1 MLYILYK
8 QHDDNIVIIH
18 RMTTPTKKQ
27 FTYETPNVVSS
38 GIPQFTYKTPNV
50 VSSGIPQFTY
60 ETPNV
65 VSSGI
70 PQFTYKTP
78 NVVSSEIPQ
87 YVTFNNLSSKV
98 IIHNKYIITDKLGK
112 GKFGEVYK
120 GYDIHTTE
128 PVAIKLEHHIT
139 PKPNP
144 YSKYKNKQNDLQ
156 ILKHE
161 TQILNFLHNRRCR
174 NIPHIYWFGNQNDIP
189 ALVMPYYEYSLFDL
203 FTQTAHNHT
212 KYTFSVQTR
221 QPAGSITPET
231 IMRSIIRILEN
242 IHAAGVVHRDI
253 KPHNFMIKN
262 QELILIDFGMATF
275 YVDTNNR
282 HIPEPETLKEHLLG
296 TQKYIS
302 INIHYG
308 KEYTRRDDLI
318 SAGYLYLFLRNW
330 LIWDRV
336 YISADIVSQNTISI
350 KDQYSD
356 THISHPK
363 NNCLKMSKELSN
375 IEKCLAEITGN
386 NTHRP
391 ILEYF
396 RYTYGLGFNQT
407 PNYELLGGTTFP
419 TDPPGRNVVPP

>member
-1 MLYILYK
+1 
-8 QHDDNIVIIH
+8 
-18 RMTTPTKKQ
+18 MTTPTEKQ
-27 FTYETPNVVSS
+27 YIVRTPERRRSEGVR
-38 GIPQFTYKTPNV
+38 GITEE
-50 VSSGIPQFTY
+50 G
-60 ETPNV
+60 
-65 VSSGI
+65 
-70 PQFTYKTP
+70 
-78 NVVSSEIPQ
+78 
-87 YVTFNNLSSKV
+87 LSSKV
-98 IIHNKYIITDKLGK
+98 IIHNKYIITNKLGK

-120 GYDIHTTE
+120 GHDIHTTE
-128 PVAIKLEHHIT
+128 PVAIKLEHHST

-144 YSKYKNKQNDLQ
+144 YSKYTTKRNDLQ

-203 FTQTAHNHT
+203 FTQTAHSHS
-212 KYTFSVQTR
+212 KYAFFTQTQ
-221 QPAGSITPET
+221 QPTRSITPET
-231 IMRSIIRILEN
+231 IMRSIIHILEN
-242 IHAAGVVHRDI
+242 IHASGVVHRDI
-253 KPHNFMIKN
+253 KPHNFMVKN

-282 HIPEPETLKEHLLG
+282 HIIEPEIPKEHLLG

-330 LIWDRV
+330 LFWDRV
-336 YISADIVSQNTISI
+336 YIPANIVSQNTIRI
-350 KDQYSD
+350 KDLYTD

-363 NNCLKMSKELSN
+363 NNCLKMAKELPN
-375 IEKCLAEITGN
+375 IEKCLAEITDN
-386 NTHRP
+386 NNRRP

-396 RYTYGLGFNQT
+396 RYTYGLSFNQN
-407 PNYELLGGTTFP
+407 PNYKLLGRTTFP
-419 TDPPGRNVVPP
+419 PNPHP